1 MRRDTLHHNG
11 FGAGTGSSSS
21 SWKWNEYAVAAGP

>member
-1 MRRDTLHHNG
+1 MKRNNLYHNG

-21 SWKWNEYAVAAGP
+21 SWKWNHGAVAAGP

>member
-1 MRRDTLHHNG
+1 MKRNNLYHNG

-21 SWKWNEYAVAAGP
+21 SWKWNSGAVAAGP